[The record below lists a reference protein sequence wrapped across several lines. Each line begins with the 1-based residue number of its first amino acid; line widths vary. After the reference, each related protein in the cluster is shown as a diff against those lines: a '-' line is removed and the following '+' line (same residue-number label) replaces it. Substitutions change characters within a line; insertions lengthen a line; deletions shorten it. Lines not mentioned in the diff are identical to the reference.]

1 MRLTAF
7 SDYGMRVLLV
17 LASSDRPSWSSAELA
32 TKLEVSRDHLI
43 KVVQRLAAAGYV
55 QTTRGAGGGVSLS
68 RAPKSIRLGEVLR
81 WMEEGQALVE
91 CFRDDGGGCCL
102 QPMCQ
107 LRSHLDLAQQAFY
120 TEMDRSTLA
129 DCITAP
135 MREFSRV
142 ELQLKPA

>member
-1 MRLTAF
+1 MWQKQYLFKMRLTAF

-55 QTTRGAGGGVSLS
+55 QTVRGAGGGVSLS

-91 CFRDDGGGCCL
+91 
-102 QPMCQ
+102 
-107 LRSHLDLAQQAFY
+107 
-120 TEMDRSTLA
+120 
-129 DCITAP
+129 
-135 MREFSRV
+135 
-142 ELQLKPA
+142 